1 MTGPRPVPAPG
12 TGRIDYRTWLW
23 IQHSTC
29 SPFAP
34 LAKLVLSGGPDG
46 QWTHQKRLV
55 PQKVSDEIELLFVGG
70 RSSVGEDHALL
81 ARKAVEA
88 FEARTMTLREH
99 FDEEILRRAVPH
111 RAIQASVQEIVGED
125 TEAFIVNVLGVPSE
139 SEGKGD
145 SPLYQELRA
154 VAAEAVGSALK
165 HRPVGG
171 EGVEGAT
178 TLTVHCRYYLGRRNQ
193 ICSRVAVPGTTR
205 CSLHGGETVDPEELR
220 ECLRLGGEVLMRA
233 AERAVDVCVD
243 LMENSVVDSV
253 RLSAAQT
260 LMDRAGMVQASKIQ
274 VSVQTAKT
282 DEDGESPAEIIRG
295 RLERLSKSFLPPANE
310 VVEGEVVP
318 GEEGSGE

>member
-1 MTGPRPVPAPG
+1 MTGPRPVQAPG

-23 IQHSTC
+23 TQHATG

-55 PQKVSDEIELLFVGG
+55 PEKVSDEIELLFVGG
-70 RSSVGEDHALL
+70 RSSVGEDHAIL

-125 TEAFIVNVLGVPSE
+125 TEAFIVNVLGVPEDSE
-139 SEGKGD
+139 GD

-171 EGVEGAT
+171 EGVEAA

-233 AERAVDVCVD
+233 AERAVDVVVD

-282 DEDGESPAEIIRG
+282 GGEAEESPAEIIRG
-295 RLERLSKSFLPPANE
+295 RLERLSKSFLAPANE

-318 GEEGSGE
+318 GEESSGE

>member
-1 MTGPRPVPAPG
+1 MPTLA
-12 TGRIDYRTWLW
+12 RIDYRTWLW
-23 IQHSTC
+23 VQHSTG

-46 QWTHQKRLV
+46 QWTHQKRLL
-55 PQKVSDEIELLFVGG
+55 PEKVCGEIELLFVGG
-70 RSSVGEDHALL
+70 RSSVGEEHALL
-81 ARKAVEA
+81 ARKAVGA
-88 FEARTMTLREH
+88 FEARTMTLRDH
-99 FDEEILRRAVPH
+99 FDEEIVRRAVPH
-111 RAIQASVQEIVGED
+111 RVLQASVQEIVGED
-125 TEAFIVNVLGVPSE
+125 AEGFIVEVLGVPSE
-139 SEGKGD
+139 GD

-171 EGVEGAT
+171 EEVEGP

-205 CSLHGGETVDPEELR
+205 CSLHGGQVVDPDELR

-233 AERAVDVCVD
+233 AERAVDVVVD

-260 LMDRAGMVQASKIQ
+260 LMDRAGMKQASKIQ
-274 VSVQTAKT
+274 VSVSTPAT
-282 DEDGESPAEIIRG
+282 GVGVDGESPTDIIRG
-295 RLERLSKSFLPPANE
+295 RLERLGKSFTLAESEE
-310 VVEGEVVP
+310 VVDGEIV
-318 GEEGSGE
+318 